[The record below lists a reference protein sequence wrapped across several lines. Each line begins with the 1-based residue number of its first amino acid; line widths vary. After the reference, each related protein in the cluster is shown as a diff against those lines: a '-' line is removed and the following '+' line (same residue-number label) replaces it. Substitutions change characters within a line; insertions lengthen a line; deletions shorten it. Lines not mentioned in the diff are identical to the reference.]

1 MTSDSSSFS
10 DYCSLAAPQ
19 LPMAGTADPVD
30 VFVMLEYRGPWSE
43 KVVAT
48 APLAEA
54 LWAWLADLTA
64 SYAARGQRAK
74 VMFIKRSGRQSVG
87 PLTVMLAGKG
97 VTRAASAGRMSVADL
112 NELSAMP
119 IDQLSDG
126 LEPISQ
132 PQYFVCTNGRRD
144 VCCARFG
151 LPVYRALRAAVGAR
165 AWQVSHVGGH
175 RFAPNVLVLPDAAL
189 YGRVELADL
198 PRWLAAVEAGE
209 LAQAWLRGRPEL
221 PKPAQA
227 AEVHLAAGRQQ
238 LAAVR
243 EQGDSHIVE
252 FVNASVEVRAG
263 EPVIAL
269 PSCGKPEEAITPLR
283 CRTL

>member
-1 MTSDSSSFS
+1 MTSDSATSN

-19 LPMAGTADPVD
+19 LSMAGTADPVD

-48 APLAEA
+48 APLDKE

-64 SYAARGQRAK
+64 FFAARQQRAK
-74 VMFIKRSGRQSVG
+74 VMFIKRSGHQSVG
-87 PLTVMLAGKG
+87 PLTVFFAGKSVLG
-97 VTRAASAGRMSVADL
+97 DAPAGRLAVDNLS
-112 NELSAMP
+112 ELSKIP
-119 IDQLSDG
+119 IEYLADH
-126 LEPISQ
+126 LEALLE

-144 VCCARFG
+144 LCCARFG
-151 LPVYRALRAAVGAR
+151 LPVYRSLREAVGER

-189 YGRVELADL
+189 YGRVRLADV
-198 PRWLAAVEAGE
+198 PRWLAHIEAGE
-209 LAQAWLRGRPEL
+209 LAEDWLRGRPEL

-227 AEVHLAAGRQQ
+227 AEVHLAHGPQA
-238 LAAVR
+238 LVSIR
-243 EQGDSHIVE
+243 EQADRHIVE
-252 FVNASVEVRAG
+252 FEGANVEVQAG
-263 EPVIAL
+263 QPVLAQ
-269 PSCGKPEEAITPLR
+269 PSCGKAVEAITPFE